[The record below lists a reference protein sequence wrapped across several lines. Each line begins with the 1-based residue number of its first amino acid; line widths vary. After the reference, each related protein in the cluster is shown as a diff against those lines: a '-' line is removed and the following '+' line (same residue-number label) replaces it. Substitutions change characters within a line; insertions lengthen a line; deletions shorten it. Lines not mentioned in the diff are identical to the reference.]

1 MNCTKAV
8 GSAAAVV
15 LLLVGAWSIA
25 YGQGI
30 SRGTITG
37 SVADATGAVI
47 PGVQVTV
54 TNAATGEVRVV
65 ESNESGVYVVS
76 AIAAGDYDIAAELA
90 GFQRQVL
97 RGISLEAEQRLGVN
111 LELQVGEVT
120 TTVEVSGAAPVLDT
134 ESGEVSALIS
144 SVQVAEMPI
153 NGRNW
158 SQFGRLAAGVAAEAT
173 DQRGIGQEGNP
184 LLAVHGTRTDKV
196 RYAID
201 GIQNMDTGGQR
212 GINNFPPP
220 EAIAEVKFLT
230 SNFNAESGSYGGG
243 VGNIVIKGGS
253 QEFHG
258 DFYNFL
264 RNNVMDSANF
274 FATEAAPLKQNHFGF
289 TLGGPISFAGYN
301 ADKTKTFFFTS
312 ISQYKRRGPSMRGA
326 TCLARTPTQAMRMGD
341 FTGERQISDPDTGE
355 PFPNNMIPQDRID
368 PNATILLENFYP
380 LPNRVG
386 GQNWIAQPSQPT
398 DQHEELVRIDHNF
411 SDNVRLMARYIQDD
425 WTQIQHKALWS
436 AHSFDTIHSSYSKP
450 GKNLVASLTNIV
462 SPTMVNEFTFG
473 FSWNTIHRPLL
484 NMEQRPGGLDIPEL
498 FAENPGNKIPDIRL
512 GQGWGSISAA
522 NVPYDN
528 GNPMLTFRDD
538 LTKQVGNH
546 SLKFGTE
553 ILWIR
558 KWIDSSTRPQGSFL
572 FNGGATGH
580 AVADFLV
587 GRARTYQEQEGGNL
601 QSNFIAWQKDFYAQD
616 DWKVNQNLTL
626 NYGIRW
632 SIFQGVLGGEEHG
645 RISSFMPEL
654 YDPSQAVTVMSNGRI
669 VPGSGA
675 LLNGLLTP
683 SDPAAERFGGHDLY
697 RQRFT
702 NFGPRLGLAYKISDR
717 SVVRAGGGVYY
728 GPGHIG
734 RFTTQPPIVQQPLIF
749 DTKLSDPAGGTTDI
763 LLPSNVSGH
772 DPEGLAATSYQWSFG
787 IQQEI
792 VRRTSIDITYVGNR
806 GVHLGIRPNLN
817 RPAPDPN
824 RQGSINAHRPFPG
837 FANVL
842 YQQPSA
848 SSTYNGLE
856 ITLRRRFVGGFML
869 ESAYTLSR
877 TWSHGDNIG
886 DTVQDPRNLAAEWS
900 LADFDRTHIS
910 MTNFLYELPFF
921 KRQDTAVKKVFGG
934 WTIAGIVSLQSGRAG
949 GPTLAGDNGRVGG
962 GGPQRPN
969 LVGEPN
975 SGPQSLAQW
984 FNTSAFE
991 QPARGTFGNSPRAPI
1006 RLPGLTNFD
1015 LTLAKNTQFN
1025 ERVRMQL
1032 RAEFFNAFNHPQWN
1046 GVALGFNN
1054 SIFGRVTSAHD
1065 PRIMQ
1070 IGLKISF

>member
-1 MNCTKAV
+1 MRHARVAV
-8 GSAAAVV
+8 GAAIAV
-15 LLLVGAWSIA
+15 LLLVGMESAS

-54 TNAATGEVRVV
+54 ANDATGEVRMV

-76 AIAAGDYDIAAELA
+76 AIPAGTYDITAELA
-90 GFQRQVL
+90 GFQRQIL
-97 RGISLEAEQRLGVN
+97 RGISLEAEQRLGVD

-243 VGNIVIKGGS
+243 VGNIVIKGGG
-253 QEFHG
+253 QQFHG
-258 DFYNFL
+258 DVYNFF
-264 RNNVMDSANF
+264 RNNVLDSANF
-274 FATEAAPLKQNHFGF
+274 FANEAAPLKQNHFGF
-289 TLGGPISFAGYN
+289 TLGGPVSFGGYN
-301 ADKTKTFFFTS
+301 ADKTKTFFFAS

-326 TCLARTPTQAMRMGD
+326 TFLARTPTEAMRMGD
-341 FTGERQISDPDTGE
+341 FTGEREITDPDTGE
-355 PFPNNMIPQDRID
+355 PFPNNRIPTDRID
-368 PNATILLENFYP
+368 PNATILLDNFYP
-380 LPNRVG
+380 LPNRSG

-398 DQHEELVRIDHNF
+398 DQHEELVRVDHNF

-425 WTQIQHKALWS
+425 WTQVQHKALWS

-484 NMEQRPGGLDIPEL
+484 NMEQRPSGLNIPEL
-498 FAENPGNKIPDIRL
+498 YAENPGDKIPDIIL
-512 GQGWGSISAA
+512 GQGWGSISGS

-538 LTKQVGNH
+538 LTKQMGNH

-558 KWIDSSTRPQGSFL
+558 KWTDNSTRPQGSFN
-572 FNGGATGH
+572 FNGVATGH
-580 AVADFLV
+580 AVADFVL

-601 QSNFIAWQKDFYAQD
+601 YSNFIAWQRDFYAQD
-616 DWKVNQNLTL
+616 AWKVNQDLTI
-626 NYGIRW
+626 NYGVRW
-632 SIFQGVLGGEEHG
+632 SIFQGVLGEETNG
-645 RISSFMPEL
+645 MVSAFMPEI
-654 YDPSQAVTVMSNGRI
+654 YDPSQAVSVMSNGRI
-669 VPGSGA
+669 VPGSGL
-675 LLNGLLTP
+675 LLNGILTP
-683 SDPAAERFGGHDLY
+683 DDPRAEQFGGADLY
-697 RQRFT
+697 RQHFT
-702 NFGPRLGLAYKISDR
+702 NFGPRLGLAYKISER
-717 SVVRAGGGVYY
+717 SVLRAGAGVYY

-734 RFTTQPPIVQQPLIF
+734 RTTTQPPIVEQPLIF
-749 DTKLSDPAGGTTDI
+749 DTRLSDPAGGTTDI
-763 LLPSNVSGH
+763 ILPSNVAGH
-772 DPEGLAATSYQWSFG
+772 DPEGYAATSYQWSLG
-787 IQQEI
+787 LQQEI
-792 VRRTSIDITYVGNR
+792 FRQTSIDVTYVGNR

-817 RPAPDPN
+817 RPAPDAD
-824 RQGSINAHRPFPG
+824 RQGSINAHRPYPG
-837 FANVL
+837 FGNIL
-842 YQQPSA
+842 YQQPAA

-856 ITLRRRFVGGFML
+856 ITLRRRFATGFMF

-877 TWSHGDNIG
+877 TWSHGDNVG
-886 DTVQDPRNLAAEWS
+886 DTVQDPRNLNAEWS

-910 MTNFLYELPFF
+910 MTNFLYELPFL
-921 KRQDTAVKKVFGG
+921 KRQDTPLKKILGG
-934 WTIAGIVSLQSGRAG
+934 WSIAGIVSFQSGRAG
-949 GPTLAGDNGRVGG
+949 GATLAGDNGRVGG

-975 SGPQSLAQW
+975 SGPKTLGQW
-984 FNTSAFE
+984 FNTEAFE
-991 QPARGTFGNSPRAPI
+991 QPAVGTFGNAPRAPV
-1006 RLPGLTNFD
+1006 RLPGLANFD

-1025 ERVRMQL
+1025 ERVRMQI

-1046 GVALGFNN
+1046 GVALNFNN

>member
-1 MNCTKAV
+1 MRYMGIIA
-8 GSAAAVV
+8 SAASAV
-15 LLLVGAWSIA
+15 LLLVCAAGVAH
-25 YGQGI
+25 GQGI

-37 SVADATGAVI
+37 SISDATGAVI

-54 TNAATGEVRVV
+54 TNAATGDVRVV
-65 ESNESGVYVVS
+65 ETNESGVYVVS
-76 AIAAGDYDIAAELA
+76 AIPAGSYDITAELA
-90 GFQRQVL
+90 GFDRQVL
-97 RGISLEAEQRLGVN
+97 RDISLEAEQRLGVN

-134 ESGEVSALIS
+134 ESGEVSALID

-253 QEFHG
+253 QQFHG
-258 DFYNFL
+258 DFYDFL

-274 FATEAAPLKQNHFGF
+274 FATEAAPLKLNHFGF

-301 ADKTKTFFFTS
+301 EDKTQTFFFTS

-326 TCLARTPTQAMRMGD
+326 TFLARTPTAAMRQGD
-341 FTGERQISDPDTGE
+341 FTGQREVRDPDTGE
-355 PFPNNMIPQDRID
+355 PFPNNIIPSDRID
-368 PNATILLENFYP
+368 PNATLLLDSFYP

-484 NMEQRPGGLDIPEL
+484 NMEQRPGGLNVPEL
-498 FAENPGNKIPDIRL
+498 FADNPGNKIPDIVL
-512 GQGWGSISAA
+512 GQGWGNISAA

-538 LTKQVGNH
+538 LTTQVGNH

-558 KWIDSSTRPQGSFL
+558 KWIDASTRPQGAFN

-580 AVADFLV
+580 AVADFLL
-587 GRARTYQEQEGGNL
+587 GRARTYTEQEGGNL

-616 DWKVNQNLTL
+616 DWKVSQDLTI
-626 NYGIRW
+626 NYGVRW
-632 SIFQGVLGGEEHG
+632 SIFQGVLGEEQNG
-645 RISSFMPEL
+645 RISSFMPEF
-654 YDPSQAVTVMSNGRI
+654 YDPSQAVTVQSNGRI
-669 VPGSGA
+669 VPGSGN

-683 SDPAAERFGGHDLY
+683 SDPAAERFGGSDLY

-749 DTKLSDPAGGTTDI
+749 DTNLSDPAGGTTDI

-787 IQQEI
+787 LQQEI
-792 VRRTSIDITYVGNR
+792 LRQTSIDITYVGNR
-806 GVHLGIRPNLN
+806 GVHLGIRPNIN

-824 RQGSINAHRPFPG
+824 RAGSINAHRPYPG
-837 FANVL
+837 FGNVL

-856 ITLRRRFVGGFML
+856 ITLRRRFSGGLMF

-910 MTNFLYELPFF
+910 MSNFLYELPFF

-934 WTIAGIVSLQSGRAG
+934 WSIAGIVTFQSGRSG
-949 GPTLAGDNGRVGG
+949 GATLAGDNGRVGG

-975 SGPQSLAQW
+975 SGPQTLEQW

-991 QPARGTFGNSPRAPI
+991 QPARGTFGNAPRAPI
-1006 RLPGLTNFD
+1006 RLPGLANFD
-1015 LTLAKNTQFN
+1015 LTLAKNTQVS
-1025 ERVRMQL
+1025 ERVRLQL

-1070 IGLKISF
+1070 IGLKLSF

>member
-1 MNCTKAV
+1 MRFMNAALH
-8 GSAAAVV
+8 AAAATLVLISTSFVV
-15 LLLVGAWSIA
+15 

-37 SVADATGAVI
+37 SVSDSTGAVI

-54 TNAATGEVRVV
+54 TNTSTGDVRIV
-65 ESNESGVYVVS
+65 ESNESGVYVVT
-76 AIAAGDYDIAAELA
+76 AIPAGNYEVAAELA

-97 RGISLEAEQRLGVN
+97 QDISLEAEQRLGIN

-134 ESGEVSALIS
+134 ESGEVSALID

-243 VGNIVIKGGS
+243 VGNIVIKGGG
-253 QEFHG
+253 QQFHG

-274 FATEAAPLKQNHFGF
+274 FADEAAPLKQNHFGF
-289 TLGGPISFAGYN
+289 TLGGPISFGGYN
-301 ADKTKTFFFTS
+301 VDKTKTFFFTS

-326 TCLARTPTQAMRMGD
+326 TFLARTPTEAMRGGD
-341 FTGERQISDPDTGE
+341 FTGQREVRDPDTGE
-355 PFPNNMIPQDRID
+355 PFAGNMIPEHLID
-368 PNATILLENFYP
+368 PNSTILLDAFFP
-380 LPNRVG
+380 LPNRTG

-398 DQHEELVRIDHNF
+398 DQHEELVRIDHNI

-425 WTQIQHKALWS
+425 WSQVQHKALWS

-473 FSWNTIHRPLL
+473 YSWNTIHRPLL
-484 NMEQRPGGLDIPEL
+484 NMEQRPSGLNIPEL
-498 FAENPGNKIPDIRL
+498 YEENPGDKIPDILL
-512 GQGWGSISAA
+512 GQGWGSVSAS

-558 KWIDSSTRPQGSFL
+558 KWTDSSTRPQGAFR
-572 FNGGATGH
+572 FDGGATGH

-587 GRARTYQEQEGGNL
+587 GRARTYQEQEGGHVPT
-601 QSNFIAWQKDFYAQD
+601 NFIAWQKDFYAQD
-616 DWKVNQNLTL
+616 DWKATQDLTI
-626 NYGIRW
+626 NYGVRW
-632 SIFQGVLGGEEHG
+632 SIFQGVLGEELNG
-645 RISSFMPEL
+645 RISAFMPAL
-654 YDPSQAVTVMSNGRI
+654 YDQSQAVEVMSNGRI
-669 VPGSGA
+669 VPGSGT
-675 LLNGLLTP
+675 LLNGILTP
-683 SDPAAERFGGHDLY
+683 SDPAAEQFGGADLY
-697 RQRFT
+697 RQLFT
-702 NFGPRLGLAYKISDR
+702 HFGPRVGIAYKMAER
-717 SVVRAGGGVYY
+717 SVLRAGAGVYY

-734 RFTTQPPIVQQPLIF
+734 RSSTQPPIVQQPLIF
-749 DTKLSDPAGGTTDI
+749 DTRLSNPAGGTTDI
-763 LLPSNVSGH
+763 ILPSNVNGH
-772 DPEGLAATSYQWSFG
+772 DPEGRAATSYQWSFG
-787 IQQEI
+787 LQQELL
-792 VRRTSIDITYVGNR
+792 RQTSIDITYVGNR
-806 GVHLGIRPNLN
+806 GVYLGIRPNLN

-824 RQGSINAHRPFPG
+824 RQGSINAHRPYPG

-848 SSTYNGLE
+848 RSTYNGLE
-856 ITLRRRFVGGFML
+856 ITLRRRFSQGLML

-877 TWSHGDNIG
+877 TWSHGDNVG
-886 DTVQDPRNLAAEWS
+886 DTVQDPRNLNAEWS
-900 LADFDRTHIS
+900 LADFDRTHLFIS
-910 MTNFLYELPFF
+910 NFLYELPVF
-921 KRQDTAVKKVFGG
+921 RNQNTTMKKVFGG
-934 WTIAGIVSLQSGRAG
+934 WSLAGIVTFQSGRAG

-969 LVGEPN
+969 MVSEPN
-975 SGPQSLAQW
+975 SGPQSLDEW
-984 FNTSAFE
+984 FNTNAFE

-1006 RLPGLTNFD
+1006 RLPGLANFD
-1015 LTLAKNTQFN
+1015 LTLAKTTQFT
-1025 ERVRMQL
+1025 ERFRMQI

-1046 GVALGFNN
+1046 GVALNFNN
-1054 SIFGRVTSAHD
+1054 AIFGRVTSAHD

-1070 IGLKISF
+1070 LGLKFSF

>member
-1 MNCTKAV
+1 MPYRQKLAY
-8 GSAAAVV
+8 
-15 LLLVGAWSIA
+15 SIA
-25 YGQGI
+25 ALILLIGTAGVAQGQGI

-37 SVADATGAVI
+37 SVSDATGAVI

-54 TNAATGEVRVV
+54 TNSATGDVRVV

-76 AIAAGDYDIAAELA
+76 AISAGTYDIAAELA
-90 GFQRQVL
+90 GFDRQVL

-134 ESGEVSALIS
+134 ESGEVSAIID

-243 VGNIVIKGGS
+243 VGNIVIKGGG
-253 QEFHG
+253 QQFHG
-258 DFYNFL
+258 DFYDFL

-274 FATEAAPLKQNHFGF
+274 FATEAAPLKLNHFGF

-301 ADKTKTFFFTS
+301 EDKTQTFFFTS

-326 TCLARTPTQAMRMGD
+326 TFLARTPTAAMRQGD
-341 FTGERQISDPDTGE
+341 FAGQREIRDPDTGE
-355 PFPNNMIPQDRID
+355 PFPNNMIPTGRID
-368 PNATILLENFYP
+368 PNAAILLDSFYP

-484 NMEQRPGGLDIPEL
+484 NMEQRPSGLNIPEL
-498 FAENPGNKIPDIRL
+498 FPENPGNKIPDVIL

-538 LTKQVGNH
+538 LTKHIGNH

-558 KWIDSSTRPQGSFL
+558 KWTDNSTRPQGAFR

-580 AVADFLV
+580 AVADFVL
-587 GRARTYQEQEGGNL
+587 GRAFSYQEQEGGNL
-601 QSNFIAWQKDFYAQD
+601 YSNFIAWQKDFYAQD
-616 DWKVNQNLTL
+616 DWKVSQDLTI
-626 NYGIRW
+626 NYGVRW
-632 SIFQGVLGGEEHG
+632 SIFQGVLGEETNG
-645 RISSFMPEL
+645 RVSAFMPEL
-654 YDPSQAVTVMSNGRI
+654 YDHSQAVEVMPNGRI
-669 VPGSGA
+669 VPGSGL
-675 LLNGLLTP
+675 LLNGILTP
-683 SDPAAERFGGHDLY
+683 DDPRAEQFGGADLY
-697 RQRFT
+697 RQQFT
-702 NFGPRLGLAYKISDR
+702 NFGPRLGLAYRLSDR
-717 SVVRAGGGVYY
+717 SVLRAGAGVYY

-734 RFTTQPPIVQQPLIF
+734 RTTGQPPIVQQPLIF
-749 DTKLSDPAGGTTDI
+749 ATRLSDPGGGDADRI
-763 LLPSNVSGH
+763 LPSNVFGH
-772 DPEGLAATSYQWSFG
+772 DPEGYAASSYQWSLG

-792 VRRTSIDITYVGNR
+792 LRQTSIDITYVGNR

-817 RPAPDPN
+817 RPVPDASRGN
-824 RQGSINAHRPFPG
+824 INADRPYPG
-837 FANVL
+837 FGNIL
-842 YQQPSA
+842 YQEPSA

-856 ITLRRRFVGGFML
+856 ITLRRRFSGGFMF

-877 TWSHGDNIG
+877 TWSHGDNVG

-910 MTNFLYELPFF
+910 MSNFLYELPFF
-921 KRQDTAVKKVFGG
+921 RRQDTTAKKVFGG
-934 WTIAGIVSLQSGRAG
+934 WSIAGIVTFQSGRSG
-949 GPTLAGDNGRVGG
+949 GATLAGDPGRVGG

-975 SGPQSLAQW
+975 SGPQTLEQW

-991 QPARGTFGNSPRAPI
+991 QPVRGTFGNAPRAPI
-1006 RLPGLTNFD
+1006 RLPGLANFD
-1015 LTLAKNTQFN
+1015 LTLAKNTQLT
-1025 ERVRMQL
+1025 ERVRLQL

-1070 IGLKISF
+1070 IGLKLSF